1 MKIGRYD
8 QKISFISEGTTADNY
23 GGTTPTEQVV
33 LETFASI
40 TQMTQAVII
49 AQSQKRTI
57 EQSQLGLP
65 ATYKVSVQYRSGF
78 KPTVAMRVIWRNTR
92 YNITTTPVVENV
104 RIQREWHF
112 NISAL

>member
-23 GGTTPTEQVV
+23 GGTTPTETIE

-40 TQMTQAVII
+40 KQMS
-49 AQSQKRTI
+49 QSKTI

-78 KPTVAMRVIWRNTR
+78 TPTVAMRVVWRNAR
-92 YNITTTPVVENV
+92 YNITTTPEVENV
-104 RIQREWHF
+104 RIQREWVF
-112 NISAL
+112 IISKV

>member
-1 MKIGRYD
+1 MRIGRYD

-40 TQMTQAVII
+40 KQMS
-49 AQSQKRTI
+49 QSKTI

-78 KPTVAMRVIWRNTR
+78 TPTVAMRVIWRNAR
-92 YNITTTPVVENV
+92 YNIITTPEVENV
-104 RIQREWHF
+104 RIQREWVF
-112 NISAL
+112 IISKV

>member
-23 GGTTPTEQVV
+23 GGTTPTDEVI

-40 TQMTQAVII
+40 KQMS
-49 AQSQKRTI
+49 QSKTI

-78 KPTVAMRVIWRNTR
+78 TPTVAMRVIWRNVR
-92 YNITTTPVVENV
+92 YNIITTPEVENV
-104 RIQREWHF
+104 RLQREWVF
-112 NISAL
+112 IISKV

>member
-23 GGTTPTEQVV
+23 GGTTPTETIE

-40 TQMTQAVII
+40 QQMP
-49 AQSQKRTI
+49 QSKTI

-78 KPTVAMRVIWRNTR
+78 TPTVAMRVIWRNTR
-92 YNITTTPVVENV
+92 YNITTTPEVENV
-104 RIQREWHF
+104 RIQREWVF
-112 NISAL
+112 IISKV

>member
-40 TQMTQAVII
+40 KQMS
-49 AQSQKRTI
+49 QSKTI

-65 ATYKVSVQYRSGF
+65 ATYKVSVQYRSGLT
-78 KPTVAMRVIWRNTR
+78 PTVAMRVIWRNVR
-92 YNITTTPVVENV
+92 YNITTTPEVENV
-104 RIQREWHF
+104 RIQREWTF
-112 NISAL
+112 IISAV

>member
-1 MKIGRYD
+1 MRIGRYD
-8 QKISFISEGTTADNY
+8 QKISFISEGTTADSY

-40 TQMTQAVII
+40 QQMP
-49 AQSQKRTI
+49 QSKTI

-78 KPTVAMRVIWRNTR
+78 TPTVAMRVIWRNTR
-92 YNITTTPVVENV
+92 YNITTTPEFENV
-104 RIQREWHF
+104 RIQREWVF
-112 NISAL
+112 IISKV

>member
-8 QKISFISEGTTADNY
+8 QKISFISEGVTSDNY
-23 GGTTPTEQVV
+23 GGTTPTDEVV

-40 TQMTQAVII
+40 KQMS
-49 AQSQKRTI
+49 QSKTI

-78 KPTVAMRVIWRNTR
+78 TPTVAMRVIWRNVR
-92 YNITTTPVVENV
+92 YNITTTPEVENV
-104 RIQREWHF
+104 RLQREWTF
-112 NISAL
+112 IISAV

>member
-23 GGTTPTEQVV
+23 GGTTPTETIE

-40 TQMTQAVII
+40 KQMS
-49 AQSQKRTI
+49 QSKTI

-78 KPTVAMRVIWRNTR
+78 TPTVAMRVIWRNVR
-92 YNITTTPVVENV
+92 YNIITTPEVENV
-104 RIQREWHF
+104 RIQREWVF
-112 NISAL
+112 IISKV

>member
-23 GGTTPTEQVV
+23 GGTTPTDEVV

-40 TQMTQAVII
+40 KQMS
-49 AQSQKRTI
+49 QSKTI

-78 KPTVAMRVIWRNTR
+78 TPTVAMRVIWRNVR
-92 YNITTTPVVENV
+92 YNITTTPEVENV
-104 RIQREWHF
+104 RIQREWTF
-112 NISAL
+112 IISAV

>member
-8 QKISFISEGTTADNY
+8 QKISFISEGVTSDSY

-40 TQMTQAVII
+40 KQMS
-49 AQSQKRTI
+49 QSKTI

-65 ATYKVSVQYRSGF
+65 ATYKVSVQYRTGF

-92 YNITTTPVVENV
+92 YNITTTPEVENV
-104 RIQREWHF
+104 RIQREWTF
-112 NISAL
+112 IISAV

>member
-23 GGTTPTEQVV
+23 GGTTPTDEVV

-40 TQMTQAVII
+40 KQMS
-49 AQSQKRTI
+49 QSKTI

-78 KPTVAMRVIWRNTR
+78 TPTVAMRVIWRNTR
-92 YNITTTPVVENV
+92 YNITTTPEVENV
-104 RIQREWHF
+104 RIQREWTF
-112 NISAL
+112 IISAV

>member
-8 QKISFISEGTTADNY
+8 QKISFISEGVTSDSY

-40 TQMTQAVII
+40 KQMS
-49 AQSQKRTI
+49 QSKTI

-78 KPTVAMRVIWRNTR
+78 TPTVAMRVIWRNTR
-92 YNITTTPVVENV
+92 YNITTTPEVENV
-104 RIQREWHF
+104 RIQREWVF
-112 NISAL
+112 IISKV

>member
-23 GGTTPTEQVV
+23 GGTIPTERTE

-40 TQMTQAVII
+40 QQMS
-49 AQSQKRTI
+49 QSKTI

-78 KPTVAMRVIWRNTR
+78 TPTVSMRVIWRNTR
-92 YNITTTPVVENV
+92 YNITTTPEVENV
-104 RIQREWHF
+104 RIQREWTF
-112 NISAL
+112 IISAV

>member
-1 MKIGRYD
+1 MRIGRYD

-23 GGTTPTEQVV
+23 GGTTPTETIE

-40 TQMTQAVII
+40 KQMS
-49 AQSQKRTI
+49 QSKTI

-78 KPTVAMRVIWRNTR
+78 TPTVAMRVIWRNTR
-92 YNITTTPVVENV
+92 YNITTTPEVENV
-104 RIQREWHF
+104 RIQREWTF
-112 NISAL
+112 IISSV

>member
-23 GGTTPTEQVV
+23 GGTTPTETIE

-40 TQMTQAVII
+40 KQMS
-49 AQSQKRTI
+49 QSKTI

-78 KPTVAMRVIWRNTR
+78 TPTVAMRVIWRNTR
-92 YNITTTPVVENV
+92 YNITTTPEVENV
-104 RIQREWHF
+104 RIQREWTF
-112 NISAL
+112 IISAV

>member
-23 GGTTPTEQVV
+23 GGTTPTETIE

-40 TQMTQAVII
+40 QQMS
-49 AQSQKRTI
+49 QSKTI

-65 ATYKVSVQYRSGF
+65 ATYKVSVQYRLRF
-78 KPTVAMRVIWRNTR
+78 TPTVAMRVVWRGNY
-92 YNITTTPVVENV
+92 YNIITTPEVENV
-104 RIQREWHF
+104 RIQREWVF
-112 NISAL
+112 IISKV

>member
-8 QKISFISEGTTADNY
+8 QKISFISEGVTSDSY

-40 TQMTQAVII
+40 KQMS
-49 AQSQKRTI
+49 QSKTI

-65 ATYKVSVQYRSGF
+65 ATYKVSVQYRTGF
-78 KPTVAMRVIWRNTR
+78 KPTVAMSVIWRNTR
-92 YNITTTPVVENV
+92 YNITTTPEVENV
-104 RIQREWHF
+104 RIQREWTF
-112 NISAL
+112 IISAV

>member
-1 MKIGRYD
+1 MNIGRYD
-8 QKISFISEGTTADNY
+8 QKISFISEGVTSDNY

-40 TQMTQAVII
+40 KQMS
-49 AQSQKRTI
+49 QSKTI

-78 KPTVAMRVIWRNTR
+78 TPTVAMRVIWRNVR
-92 YNITTTPVVENV
+92 YNITTTPEVENV
-104 RIQREWHF
+104 RIQREWTF
-112 NISAL
+112 IISAV